1 MVAVARSLGALY
13 QALIGTAQ
21 SEHLC
26 MHKNLIL
33 EIQDAPGFYISGVTE
48 NGLVLTEF
56 LAEAR
61 VFSKQELQAII
72 ERFGDKLSLNSL
84 EVRQ

>member
-1 MVAVARSLGALY
+1 MVAAARSLGALY

-26 MHKNLIL
+26 IHKNLIL
-33 EIQDAPGFYISGVTE
+33 EIQDAPGFYISSVTE
-48 NGLVLTEF
+48 NGLVLTET
-56 LAEAR
+56 LADAR
-61 VFSKQELQAII
+61 VFSGQEMQAIT
-72 ERFGDKLSLNSL
+72 ERFGDKLSLNLL